1 MSPRSLLAVGS
12 IVLSVTSCSGVD
24 DDPTDRGGETAS
36 DDRGFV
42 PEGLPNTE
50 LEGQAGG
57 LTLVAFTLQE
67 GAEGLELFAA
77 VKNEGGTPACEI
89 GMTTDFYDRGE
100 QLVTTAGG
108 VVSSGRF
115 YRIDDGSGVVLSC
128 LPPGEVGMTAVTKL
142 PPEVVL
148 SDLGY
153 LKHAF
158 PAFAVAGL
166 VPLDGV
172 SVGKLTPFRTPSGS
186 AYRGTLTNGL
196 EQALDSPTVTVFP
209 VNRVGRPLGVARSSA
224 TMDLPAAGTWAFET
238 SSVGELG
245 AGYAAFPGG
254 AIGP

>member
-1 MSPRSLLAVGS
+1 MSPRSLLVVGS
-12 IVLSVTSCSGVD
+12 IVLSATSCSGVD
-24 DDPTDRGGETAS
+24 DARPPGSGEPVS

-50 LEGQAGG
+50 LEGQEGG

-67 GAEGLELFAA
+67 GVEGLELYAA
-77 VKNEGGTPACEI
+77 VKNEDATPACEI

-100 QLVTTAGG
+100 QFVTTAGS

-128 LPPGEVGMTAVTKL
+128 LPPGQVGMTAVTKL

-148 SDLGY
+148 SELGH

-158 PAFAVAGL
+158 PAFAVSGL

-172 SVGKLTPFRTPSGS
+172 SVGKLTPVRTPSGS
-186 AYRGTLTNGL
+186 AYRGILTNGL
-196 EQALDSPTVTVFP
+196 AQTLSSPTVAVFP
-209 VNRVGRPLGVARSSA
+209 VNGVGRPLGVARSSA
-224 TMDLPAAGTWAFET
+224 TTELSPAGTWTFET
-238 SSVGELG
+238 SSVDEVG
-245 AGYAAFPGG
+245 AGYAAFVGG
-254 AIGP
+254 SVVP